1 MSIYI
6 FPVLFLGV
14 IVYTAVKKVSPYKA
28 FMKGASEAVSLAVR
42 VLPSLVAIFLAIE
55 LLKISGLGIFLA
67 KTLAPVFS
75 RIGIPEELSLLV
87 FIKPF
92 SGSSCLAILS
102 DIYTQYGVDSYI
114 SRAASVIMGS
124 SDTLFYI
131 VAVYFTNTKVK
142 RFLIAIPIAL
152 LANLAGAVIAC
163 LICRII

>member
-6 FPVLFLGV
+6 FPVLLLFL
-14 IVYTAVKKVSPYKA
+14 IVYCVVKKVSPYKA
-28 FMKGASEAVSLAVR
+28 FMNGAKDAVGLAVK

-55 LLKISGLGIFLA
+55 MMKVSGLGVMLA
-67 KTLAPVFS
+67 HLLAPVLKV
-75 RIGIPEELSLLV
+75 IGIPEELSLLV

-114 SRAASVIMGS
+114 SRAASVIMGA

-131 VAVYFTNTKVK
+131 VAIYFTNTKVK
-142 RFLIAIPIAL
+142 KFLMAIPIAL
-152 LANLAGAVIAC
+152 LANIVGAIMAC
-163 LICRII
+163 LLCRII